1 MLSNS
6 LILEVDYVGSAG
18 VKQSIYANLNAA
30 LPGPGVI
37 GVDKH
42 RIYGDSY
49 GAMSLITNQ
58 ASSIY
63 HSLQIKLEKRFSNGL
78 QFLSSYAWGHEID
91 IGGSCFSCSS
101 TPQDPYNWKA
111 DRANGTFDM
120 RHIYTLSYFYQLPV
134 GKGRHYMAHA
144 NPIINQVLG
153 GWELSGILHYNTGP
167 PLGVWDASDVAN
179 IGGPALAQRTNWVG
193 GFPRKV
199 LDPADRRLGWINP
212 ANYAPPDAYSYGNA
226 GRNLEFAPGD
236 GYFNPAILKDFPLH
250 GERPTL
256 QFRAEFF
263 NVLNQHA
270 MGCFSTTYQASNFG
284 QATCTDQGSREVQF
298 ALKVLF

>member
-1 MLSNS
+1 MFSPDVLPGPGSAISSAHVLGRKDRTAYAEQWNGGVQRMLSNS
-6 LILEVDYVGSAG
+6 LMLEVDYVGSAG

-226 GRNLEFAPGD
+226 GRNHRVCTRGWVLQPGHPQ
-236 GYFNPAILKDFPLH
+236 GLSPA
-250 GERPTL
+250 R
-256 QFRAEFF
+256 
-263 NVLNQHA
+263 
-270 MGCFSTTYQASNFG
+270 
-284 QATCTDQGSREVQF
+284 
-298 ALKVLF
+298 